1 MDAVVVAT
9 TAVIVI
15 DDAIMWSP
23 ALVLRRCLLLF
34 SGLVGDCWHGKNG
47 VEVLVSRLGNG
58 IIGVSRLGDGVVG
71 VAGRSCWFGFAVAVV
86 VVSSNKGSDSAA
98 ALVLRANVVVD
109 AVAATMMQVM
119 VNRSQCHPCHA

>member
-1 MDAVVVAT
+1 VDAVVVAT

-47 VEVLVSRLGNG
+47 VEVLVSRLGGG
-58 IIGVSRLGDGVVG
+58 IVG
-71 VAGRSCWFGFAVAVV
+71 VAGRSCLFGFAVAVV
-86 VVSSNKGSDSAA
+86 VVSSNKGSDSAV

-119 VNRSQCHPCHA
+119 ANRAQCHPCHA

>member
-1 MDAVVVAT
+1 MFSKNIACK
-9 TAVIVI
+9 
-15 DDAIMWSP
+15 
-23 ALVLRRCLLLF
+23 RCLLLF

-47 VEVLVSRLGNG
+47 VEVLVSRLGDG
-58 IIGVSRLGDGVVG
+58 VIGVSRLGNGVIG